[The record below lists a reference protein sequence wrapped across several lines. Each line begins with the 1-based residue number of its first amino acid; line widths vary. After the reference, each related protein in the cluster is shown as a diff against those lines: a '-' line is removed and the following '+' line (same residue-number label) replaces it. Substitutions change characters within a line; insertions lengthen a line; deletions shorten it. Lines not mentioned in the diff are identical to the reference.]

1 MPSPWTLECEQ
12 GAAPSIGL
20 VDPVAARYRTT
31 LVLNLAAM
39 VLTLLLAWAALQEA
53 RRRAQLEARGREEAH
68 VRELERQLFH
78 SERLATV
85 GRLAAGIAHEINNPL
100 EGMANYLSLARDELA
115 RGDVEGARGR
125 LTNVREGLDRAAAIV
140 RQVLAHADPA
150 KAPKELLDLNTV
162 LREAG
167 EFVRSRREFDA
178 IAFSLEQVPEP
189 LLVRGSTVM
198 LGQVALNLV
207 LNACEAQPRGG
218 EVVMRSRR
226 DGTFAILEVA
236 DRGPGVA
243 EADRSRVFEPFFSTK
258 DSTGLGLSIC
268 HSIAREHGGELAV
281 SPREGG
287 GAVFCLR
294 IPEVDATGSTATR
307 GSGLGGA

>member
-1 MPSPWTLECEQ
+1 
-12 GAAPSIGL
+12 
-20 VDPVAARYRTT
+20 
-31 LVLNLAAM
+31 
-39 VLTLLLAWAALQEA
+39 
-53 RRRAQLEARGREEAH
+53 
-68 VRELERQLFH
+68 LERQLFH
-78 SERLATV
+78 AERLATV

-100 EGMANYLSLARDELA
+100 EGMANYLSLARDDLD
-115 RGDVEGARGR
+115 RGETGSARGR
-125 LTNVREGLDRAAAIV
+125 LAGVREGLDRAAAIV

-162 LREAG
+162 LKEAG
-167 EFVRSRREFDA
+167 EFVRSRREFGSL
-178 IAFSLEQVPEP
+178 AFTLEQPAEP
-189 LLVRGSTVM
+189 LLVKGSTVM

-226 DGTFAILEVA
+226 ESDFAVLEIA

-243 EADRSRVFEPFFSTK
+243 EADRTRIFEPFYSTK

-268 HSIAREHGGELAV
+268 HSIAREHGGDLTV

-287 GAVFCLR
+287 GAVFILR
-294 IPEVDATGSTATR
+294 IPEVP
-307 GSGLGGA
+307 GGAGAGAPRSGFGGA